1 MGKSEVEYIMASYKL
16 RGADLEYVR
25 AAASAYAHLDTG
37 IRSWMPIETIPR
49 SMVSKHYVLTDIP
62 GPAVSIT
69 GGDYIGVRTARTE
82 AESPLVFMR
91 YKFHWDIT
99 EVEAAQRAGVP
110 LKADDAMIALRHIN
124 DKIAQMTLEGL
135 DWPEVVSG
143 ATERGTD
150 LGATLDGTMVG
161 TADSFIEH
169 AMTAYNHFITN
180 GLRGPYNWLVSD
192 TIAQYLGFPLGA
204 GGGQSQGNYIN
215 DTFGFSTYVEHADA
229 IATFAANIEV
239 GLEDRIPPFIYT
251 ADDGIWVALAA
262 SPENMALQEV
272 APPTVIIEPEI
283 NRDTNKYEGFVEWHG
298 TVRYTI
304 PEAACFM
311 EDVDE
316 A

>member
-1 MGKSEVEYIMASYKL
+1 MASYKL
-16 RGADLEYVR
+16 RGADLEYVMAT
-25 AAASAYAHLDTG
+25 AAAYAHLDTG
-37 IRSWMPIETIPR
+37 VRSWMPIQTIPR
-49 SMVSKHYVLTDIP
+49 SMVSKHYYLNNIP
-62 GPAVSIT
+62 GPALSIT

-91 YKFHWDIT
+91 YKFHWDVT

-110 LKADDAMIALRHIN
+110 LQADDATIALRHIN
-124 DKIAQMTLEGL
+124 DKIAQMCLEGL

-150 LGATLDGTMVG
+150 LGATLDATMVA
-161 TADSFIEH
+161 TADSFITH
-169 AMTAYNHFITN
+169 ASTAYNHFITS
-180 GLRGPYNWLVSD
+180 GLRGPYNWIVAD
-192 TIAQYLGFPLGA
+192 TQAQYLGLPLGA

-215 DTFGFSTYVEHADA
+215 DTFGFSTYIENSEAT
-229 IATFAANIEV
+229 ATFAANIEV
-239 GLEDRIPPFIYT
+239 GLEDVIPTMIYT

-262 SPENMALQEV
+262 NPEYMALQEV
-272 APPTVIIEPEI
+272 HPPRVTVNPEI

-311 EDVDE
+311 EDVDN